1 MENLIAKSYEI
12 DQFSWHVKS
21 NGEKISRYKIVCV
34 KVETNNEIIHYD
46 IYRSAMPQEAH
57 GHISSRR
64 VSHLGY
70 EGKSYWKIYHDNDK
84 FERAIKRIEKLIK

>member
-12 DQFSWHVKS
+12 DTRSYFLLAS
-21 NGEKISRYKIVCV
+21 GEKVSRYKIVYV
-34 KVETNNEIIHYD
+34 KIETDNEIIHYD

-70 EGKSYWKIYHDNDK
+70 EGKSYWKIYYDNDK

>member
-1 MENLIAKSYEI
+1 MENLIAKSYEL
-12 DQFSWHVKS
+12 DQFSYYVKS
-21 NGEKISRYKIVCV
+21 SGEKVSKYKILCV
-34 KVETNNEIIHYD
+34 KVETDNEIIHYD
-46 IYRSAMPQEAH
+46 IYRSSMSQEAH

-70 EGKSYWKIYHDNDK
+70 EGKSYWKIYYDNDK

>member
-1 MENLIAKSYEI
+1 MENLIEKSYEI
-12 DQFSWHVKS
+12 DQRSYYVKAS
-21 NGEKISRYKIVCV
+21 GEKVSRYRTICV
-34 KVETNNEIIHYD
+34 RVETDNEVIHYD

-70 EGKSYWKIYHDNDK
+70 EGKSYWKIYYENDK